1 MQDTEVILCTSLIK
15 SNPMSE
21 GIFRSRLDKAD
32 QTLSEIYDGTH
43 LTGFRDDI
51 EKIWM
56 DNRKKGSAER
66 EPEQL
71 SSDANQAADRLR
83 EDLLTIEDG
92 VSKFQILDGIT
103 GGISVIVIL
112 QVFSWAGVG
121 WIPSVLVSS
130 VVFTL
135 TTLLNHGILYTKA
148 VVDRLAYLDSSAQ
161 EPPRLLEWKRAWNL
175 KVLRSNSSIAG
186 ILIVALFR
194 RIWVPGYLI
203 GLEVVD
209 DALDEILGG

>member
-1 MQDTEVILCTSLIK
+1 
-15 SNPMSE
+15 MSE

-43 LTGFRDDI
+43 LTGFRDDL
-51 EKIWM
+51 EKIWT

-66 EPEQL
+66 GPEQL
-71 SSDANQAADRLR
+71 AADANQAADRLR

-121 WIPSVLVSS
+121 WIPSA

-148 VVDRLAYLDSSAQ
+148 VVDRLAYLDFSPQ

-194 RIWVPGYLI
+194 RVWELGYLI

>member
-1 MQDTEVILCTSLIK
+1 MR
-15 SNPMSE
+15 E
-21 GIFRSRLDKAD
+21 GIFRSKLDKAD

-43 LTGFRDDI
+43 LTGLRDDL

-56 DNRKKGSAER
+56 DNRKKESDER
-66 EPEQL
+66 DPEQL
-71 SSDANQAADRLR
+71 AADANRAADRLR

-103 GGISVIVIL
+103 GGISVIIIL
-112 QVFSWAGVG
+112 QMLSWAGVG
-121 WIPSVLVSS
+121 WVPSVLVSA
-130 VVFTL
+130 VIFIA

-148 VVDRLAYLDSSAQ
+148 VVDRLAYLDTSAQ

-194 RIWVPGYLI
+194 RIWQPAYLI

-209 DALDEILGG
+209 DAFDARLC

>member
-1 MQDTEVILCTSLIK
+1 M
-15 SNPMSE
+15 PE
-21 GIFRSRLDKAD
+21 GIFRSKLDKAD

-43 LTGFRDDI
+43 LTGFCDDL
-51 EKIWM
+51 ETIWM

-66 EPEQL
+66 GSEQL
-71 SSDANQAADRLR
+71 AADANRAADRLR

-103 GGISVIVIL
+103 GGISVIIIL
-112 QVFSWAGVG
+112 QVLSWAGVG
-121 WIPSVLVSS
+121 WVPSAVVSA
-130 VVFTL
+130 VVFAA

-161 EPPRLLEWKRAWNL
+161 EPPQLLEWKRAWNL

-194 RIWVPGYLI
+194 RVWQPAYLI

-209 DALDEILGG
+209 DAFDAGLC

>member
-1 MQDTEVILCTSLIK
+1 MR
-15 SNPMSE
+15 E
-21 GIFRSRLDKAD
+21 GIFRSKLDKAD

-43 LTGFRDDI
+43 LTGLRDDL

-56 DNRKKGSAER
+56 DNRKKESDER
-66 EPEQL
+66 DPEQL
-71 SSDANQAADRLR
+71 AADANRAADRLR

-103 GGISVIVIL
+103 GGISVIIIL
-112 QVFSWAGVG
+112 QMLSWAGVG
-121 WIPSVLVSS
+121 WVPSALVSA
-130 VVFTL
+130 VIFIA

-148 VVDRLAYLDSSAQ
+148 VVDRLAYLDTSAQ

-194 RIWVPGYLI
+194 RVWQPAYLI

-209 DALDEILGG
+209 DAFDARFC

>member
-1 MQDTEVILCTSLIK
+1 
-15 SNPMSE
+15 
-21 GIFRSRLDKAD
+21 
-32 QTLSEIYDGTH
+32 
-43 LTGFRDDI
+43 
-51 EKIWM
+51 M
-56 DNRKKGSAER
+56 DNRKKGSTER
-66 EPEQL
+66 GPEQL
-71 SSDANQAADRLR
+71 AADANRAADRLR

-103 GGISVIVIL
+103 GGISVIIIL

-121 WIPSVLVSS
+121 WVPSAVVSA
-130 VVFTL
+130 VVFAA

-175 KVLRSNSSIAG
+175 KVLRSNSSIVG

-194 RIWVPGYLI
+194 RVWYPAYLR

-209 DALDEILGG
+209 DAFDKEFH

>member
-1 MQDTEVILCTSLIK
+1 MR
-15 SNPMSE
+15 E
-21 GIFRSRLDKAD
+21 GIFRSKLDKAD

-43 LTGFRDDI
+43 LTGLRDDL

-56 DNRKKGSAER
+56 DNRKKESDER
-66 EPEQL
+66 DPEQL
-71 SSDANQAADRLR
+71 AADANRAADRLR

-103 GGISVIVIL
+103 GGISVIIIL
-112 QVFSWAGVG
+112 QMLSWAGVG
-121 WIPSVLVSS
+121 WVPSVLVSA
-130 VVFTL
+130 VIFIA

-194 RIWVPGYLI
+194 RVWPPAYLR

-209 DALDEILGG
+209 SAVDAKLR

>member
-1 MQDTEVILCTSLIK
+1 
-15 SNPMSE
+15 MSE

-43 LTGFRDDI
+43 LTGFRDDL
-51 EKIWM
+51 EKIWT
-56 DNRKKGSAER
+56 DNRKKESPER
-66 EPEQL
+66 GPEQL
-71 SSDANQAADRLR
+71 AADANQAADRLR

-103 GGISVIVIL
+103 GGVSVIIIH

-121 WIPSVLVSS
+121 WIPSAVVSA

-135 TTLLNHGILYTKA
+135 TTFLNHGILYTKA
-148 VVDRLAYLDSSAQ
+148 VIDRLAYLDSSAH
-161 EPPRLLEWKRAWNL
+161 ELPWLLEWKRAWNL

-194 RIWVPGYLI
+194 RIWEPGYLI
-203 GLEVVD
+203 GLELVD
-209 DALDEILGG
+209 GTLGEILGG

>member
-1 MQDTEVILCTSLIK
+1 
-15 SNPMSE
+15 MSE

-43 LTGFRDDI
+43 LTGFRDDL

-92 VSKFQILDGIT
+92 FSKFQILDGIT
-103 GGISVIVIL
+103 GGVSVIIIL
-112 QVFSWAGVG
+112 QLFSCVG
-121 WIPSVLVSS
+121 IGWVPSAVVSA
-130 VVFTL
+130 VVFAA
-135 TTLLNHGILYTKA
+135 TTLLNHGILYTKV

-161 EPPRLLEWKRAWNL
+161 EPLRLLEWKRAWNL

-186 ILIVALFR
+186 ILVVALFR
-194 RIWVPGYLI
+194 RVWQPAYLI

-209 DALDEILGG
+209 DTFDAGLD

>member
-1 MQDTEVILCTSLIK
+1 M
-15 SNPMSE
+15 PE
-21 GIFRSRLDKAD
+21 GIFRSKLEKAD

-43 LTGFRDDI
+43 LTGFRNDL
-51 EKIWM
+51 EKIWI

-66 EPEQL
+66 GPEQL
-71 SSDANQAADRLR
+71 AADANRAADRLR

-103 GGISVIVIL
+103 GGISVIIIL

-121 WIPSVLVSS
+121 WIPSAVVSA
-130 VVFTL
+130 VVFAV

-161 EPPRLLEWKRAWNL
+161 EPPHLLEWKRAWNL

-186 ILIVALFR
+186 ILIVALCR
-194 RIWVPGYLI
+194 KVWQSAYLI

-209 DALDEILGG
+209 DAFNEVFS

>member
-1 MQDTEVILCTSLIK
+1 M
-15 SNPMSE
+15 PE
-21 GIFRSRLDKAD
+21 GIFRSKLDKAD

-43 LTGFRDDI
+43 LTGFRDDL
-51 EKIWM
+51 ETIWM

-66 EPEQL
+66 GSEQL
-71 SSDANQAADRLR
+71 AADANRAADRLR

-103 GGISVIVIL
+103 GGISVIIIL
-112 QVFSWAGVG
+112 QVLSWAGVG
-121 WIPSVLVSS
+121 WVPSAVVSA
-130 VVFTL
+130 VVFAA

-161 EPPRLLEWKRAWNL
+161 EPPQLLEWKRAWNL

-194 RIWVPGYLI
+194 RVWQPAYLI

-209 DALDEILGG
+209 DAFDAGIC

>member
-1 MQDTEVILCTSLIK
+1 M
-15 SNPMSE
+15 PE
-21 GIFRSRLDKAD
+21 GIFRSKLDKAD

-43 LTGFRDDI
+43 LTGFRDDL

-66 EPEQL
+66 SPEQL
-71 SSDANQAADRLR
+71 AADANRAASRLR

-103 GGISVIVIL
+103 GGISVVIIL
-112 QVFSWAGVG
+112 QVFSWSGVG
-121 WIPSVLVSS
+121 WVPSAVVSAM
-130 VVFTL
+130 VFAV

-186 ILIVALFR
+186 ILLVALFR
-194 RIWVPGYLI
+194 SIWQSAYRI
-203 GLEVVD
+203 GLEIVD
-209 DALDEILGG
+209 DVLAERLG

>member
-1 MQDTEVILCTSLIK
+1 
-15 SNPMSE
+15 MSE

-43 LTGFRDDI
+43 LTGFRADL

-56 DNRKKGSAER
+56 DNREKASAER
-66 EPEQL
+66 DPEQL
-71 SSDANQAADRLR
+71 AADANRAADRLR

-92 VSKFQILDGIT
+92 FSKFQILDGIT
-103 GGISVIVIL
+103 GGVSVIIIL
-112 QVFSWAGVG
+112 QLFSWVG
-121 WIPSVLVSS
+121 IGWVPSAVVSA
-130 VVFTL
+130 VVFAA
-135 TTLLNHGILYTKA
+135 TTLLNHGILYTKV

-161 EPPRLLEWKRAWNL
+161 EPLRLLEWKRAWNL

-186 ILIVALFR
+186 ILVVALFR
-194 RIWVPGYLI
+194 RVWQPAYLI

-209 DALDEILGG
+209 DTFDAGLD

>member
-1 MQDTEVILCTSLIK
+1 M
-15 SNPMSE
+15 PE
-21 GIFRSRLDKAD
+21 GIFRSKLDKAD

-43 LTGFRDDI
+43 LTGFRDDL

-66 EPEQL
+66 GPEQL
-71 SSDANQAADRLR
+71 AADANQAADRLR
-83 EDLLTIEDG
+83 EDILTIENG

-103 GGISVIVIL
+103 GGISVIIIL
-112 QVFSWAGVG
+112 RVFSWAGVG
-121 WIPSVLVSS
+121 WVSS
-130 VVFTL
+130 AVVSAVIFTT

-148 VVDRLAYLDSSAQ
+148 VVDRLAYIDSSPR

-194 RIWVPGYLI
+194 RVWQSAYLR
-203 GLEVVD
+203 GLEFVE
-209 DALDEILGG
+209 DAFDARLC

>member
-1 MQDTEVILCTSLIK
+1 V
-15 SNPMSE
+15 PE

-43 LTGFRDDI
+43 LTGFRDDL
-51 EKIWM
+51 EKLWM
-56 DNRKKGSAER
+56 DNRKKGSTER
-66 EPEQL
+66 GPEQL
-71 SSDANQAADRLR
+71 AADANRAADRLR

-103 GGISVIVIL
+103 GGISVIIIL

-121 WIPSVLVSS
+121 WVPSAVVSA
-130 VVFTL
+130 VVFAA

-175 KVLRSNSSIAG
+175 KVLRSNSSIVG

-194 RIWVPGYLI
+194 RVWYPAYLR

-209 DALDEILGG
+209 DAFDKEFH

>member
-1 MQDTEVILCTSLIK
+1 MPD
-15 SNPMSE
+15 

-43 LTGFRDDI
+43 LTGFRDDL
-51 EKIWM
+51 EEIWI

-66 EPEQL
+66 GPEQL
-71 SSDANQAADRLR
+71 AADANRAADRLR

-103 GGISVIVIL
+103 GGISVIIIL
-112 QVFSWAGVG
+112 QVFSWTGVG
-121 WIPSVLVSS
+121 WVPSAVVSA
-130 VVFTL
+130 VVFAA

-148 VVDRLAYLDSSAQ
+148 VVDRLAYLDSSEQ

-194 RIWVPGYLI
+194 RVWQPAYLI

-209 DALDEILGG
+209 DAFDEWLC

>member
-1 MQDTEVILCTSLIK
+1 MR
-15 SNPMSE
+15 E
-21 GIFRSRLDKAD
+21 GIFRSKLDKAD

-43 LTGFRDDI
+43 LTGLRDDL

-56 DNRKKGSAER
+56 DNRKKESDER
-66 EPEQL
+66 DPEQL
-71 SSDANQAADRLR
+71 AADANRAADRLR

-103 GGISVIVIL
+103 GGISVIIIL
-112 QVFSWAGVG
+112 QMLSWAGVG
-121 WIPSVLVSS
+121 WVPSVLVSA
-130 VVFTL
+130 VIFIA

-148 VVDRLAYLDSSAQ
+148 VVDRLAYLDTSAQ

-194 RIWVPGYLI
+194 RIWQPAYLI

-209 DALDEILGG
+209 DAFDARFC

>member
-1 MQDTEVILCTSLIK
+1 
-15 SNPMSE
+15 MSE

>member
-1 MQDTEVILCTSLIK
+1 M
-15 SNPMSE
+15 PE
-21 GIFRSRLDKAD
+21 GIFRSKLDKAD

-43 LTGFRDDI
+43 LTGFRDDL
-51 EKIWM
+51 ETIWM

-66 EPEQL
+66 GSEQL
-71 SSDANQAADRLR
+71 AADANRAADRLR

-103 GGISVIVIL
+103 GGISVIIIL
-112 QVFSWAGVG
+112 QVLSWAGVG
-121 WIPSVLVSS
+121 WVPSAVVSA
-130 VVFTL
+130 VVFAA

-161 EPPRLLEWKRAWNL
+161 EPPQLLEWKRAWNL

-194 RIWVPGYLI
+194 RVWQPAYLI

-209 DALDEILGG
+209 DAFDAGLC